1 MAKLKYRTISKR
13 TVEALPVE
21 KDTVYW
27 DRELTGF
34 GVRVYPSGAKVY
46 MVQSRGPNGLKRVTV
61 GRHGVISADVARRRA
76 AMMLTRIKA
85 GGEPVPKPLPRAGDG
100 PTVGDLA
107 ERYFREHVEVRCK
120 PSTARIRRYVI
131 GKHILPRFGN
141 LPVSAIGREDVAA
154 LHYELRKAPTVAN
167 DAVSA
172 LSHMLNRA
180 EAWGLAPT
188 GGNPCRFVA
197 KYRCRRRER
206 FLTHEE
212 FRRLGRVLS
221 TMETRGRIPAPAAA
235 ALRLLML
242 TGCRLNEILTLR
254 WEDVHLEA
262 SEIRLRDSKTGPRV
276 VPLSPAAARA
286 LAGLPRAADNPWVVA
301 GRKPGSRLK
310 GLTYHWYHVRESAG
324 LEDVRIHD
332 LRHSFAS
339 RALALGE
346 SLPLIA
352 RLLGHTKIQTTARY
366 AHLARDSV
374 RVSAA
379 RVAASIGKDILPRD
393 RRRRSPAA
401 AGS

>member
-141 LPVSAIGREDVAA
+141 LPVSAIGREDVT
-154 LHYELRKAPTVAN
+154 RCIMNCVRRPRWRTTPF
-167 DAVSA
+167 
-172 LSHMLNRA
+172 R
-180 EAWGLAPT
+180 
-188 GGNPCRFVA
+188 
-197 KYRCRRRER
+197 RCRIC
-206 FLTHEE
+206 
-212 FRRLGRVLS
+212 S
-221 TMETRGRIPAPAAA
+221 
-235 ALRLLML
+235 
-242 TGCRLNEILTLR
+242 
-254 WEDVHLEA
+254 
-262 SEIRLRDSKTGPRV
+262 TGPR
-276 VPLSPAAARA
+276 PGAWLPQAAIPAASW
-286 LAGLPRAADNPWVVA
+286 PSTDAA
-301 GRKPGSRLK
+301 
-310 GLTYHWYHVRESAG
+310 
-324 LEDVRIHD
+324 
-332 LRHSFAS
+332 
-339 RALALGE
+339 GE
-346 SLPLIA
+346 S
-352 RLLGHTKIQTTARY
+352 
-366 AHLARDSV
+366 
-374 RVSAA
+374 
-379 RVAASIGKDILPRD
+379 
-393 RRRRSPAA
+393 
-401 AGS
+401 GS